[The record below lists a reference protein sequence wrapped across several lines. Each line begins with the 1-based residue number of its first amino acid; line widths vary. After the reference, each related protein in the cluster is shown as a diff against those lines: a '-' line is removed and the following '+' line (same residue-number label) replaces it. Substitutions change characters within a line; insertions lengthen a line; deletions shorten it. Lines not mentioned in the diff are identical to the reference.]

1 MSSSVPAVAAT
12 RSLTIG
18 EAAKQSGVT
27 SKMIRHYEAIGLIPK
42 ARRTEGDY
50 RLYSIEDLHRLRF
63 IRRARGLGFSIEE
76 IEQLLGLWSNKRRAS
91 AKVKAL
97 ALKHVADL
105 DAKIAELNSIRSTL
119 ADLADHCHGDDRPEC
134 PILDDLAKPTQM
146 HRMKS

>member
-1 MSSSVPAVAAT
+1 MSSSVSSVVAT

-50 RLYSIEDLHRLRF
+50 RLYSTEDLHRLRF
-63 IRRARGLGFSIEE
+63 IRRARGLGFSIQE

-97 ALKHVADL
+97 ALKHVSDL

-134 PILDDLAKPTQM
+134 PILDDLAKPTHT
-146 HRMKS
+146 HRMNS